1 MGHSSR
7 GAALIDV
14 IVTCGLVAVLCA
26 IAIPTLQATRDRD
39 AARSAARYL
48 ANRLHLTRIEAVR
61 RNTNVSLR
69 FDPDDLG
76 RIRLFADGNGDGVRQ
91 VDIDGGID
99 PALGP
104 DADIEE
110 LFPNVSLQIVATV
123 REPDATGTLDAGS
136 DPVRIGASSLLSFS
150 PLGSATSGTIYL
162 AARTGPQLCV
172 RVLGATG
179 RTRVLWFDTAN
190 RTWRQD

>member
-1 MGHSSR
+1 M
-7 GAALIDV
+7 
-14 IVTCGLVAVLCA
+14 VLGA
-26 IAIPTLQATRDRD
+26 IAIPTMQSLQDRD

-48 ANRLHLTRIEAVR
+48 ANRLGVARIEALR

-69 FDPDDLG
+69 FDPEDIG
-76 RIRLFADGNGDGVRQ
+76 RTRLFADGDGDGVRQ
-91 VDIDGGID
+91 ADIDDGID
-99 PALGP
+99 FALGP
-104 DADIEE
+104 AVHITE
-110 LFPNVSLQIVATV
+110 LFRNVSLRIPSAVPA
-123 REPDATGTLDAGS
+123 PDDGGTLDARS
-136 DPVRIGASSLLSFS
+136 DPIRIGSSNLLSFS

-190 RTWRQD
+190 QSWRHD